1 MKTHQDRLHCTKKR
15 KMNVNDE
22 PAKPKDRDQI
32 AANDFQKIVQSFI
45 GEDFSIQVGTQET
58 HNAKDAADMDVDTDS
73 EGEEGNKDD
82 FRDELDNFLKG
93 YDGDLLEL
101 MKEDEV
107 DEDLEPGCDED
118 ESRTGSSNSDNSEG
132 NTFKSLFKNLETF
145 LAYVFFQREG
155 GGR

>member
-1 MKTHQDRLHCTKKR
+1 MSMAATSSKH
-15 KMNVNDE
+15 
-22 PAKPKDRDQI
+22 I
-32 AANDFQKIVQSFI
+32 AAPANPGLEADLLYRVPTQS
-45 GEDFSIQVGTQET
+45 SIDGNTVE
-58 HNAKDAADMDVDTDS
+58 MDVDTDS